1 MATRKELANLTPG
14 GIQIWATEGMR
25 ARAFKR
31 KKTLAQIE
39 FKEIIFKGKIVLTL
53 YIYEVEQTYKLH
65 KHIFLPYIFQS
76 SPYRNHSTAYINRRP
91 KVQSFQLYHR
101 CSKKATG
108 LVL

>member
-14 GIQIWATEGMR
+14 GIQIWAKGDG
-25 ARAFKR
+25 AFQKE
-31 KKTLAQIE
+31 TLAQME
-39 FKEIIFKGKIVLTL
+39 FKEIIFKGKIVQTL
-53 YIYEVEQTYKLH
+53 YVYEVELTYKVH

-101 CSKKATG
+101 CSKKATV
-108 LVL
+108 LVF